1 MMDALVAHVATIA
14 ADPTLRVVVLQGAGK
29 HFMAG
34 GDLKTFATRL
44 DAEPAQRQAD
54 FQLIVDRL
62 HAAIE
67 HVQRMPQVVICAL
80 RGAVAGFGL
89 SLAAACD
96 LAVAAD
102 DAYFASAY
110 RQIGLTPDGGGT
122 WALPRIVGLRK
133 ALEIYLL
140 SERFDAREAQRIGL
154 VNRVVDGAALE
165 ATVQRHGTVDRDRPG
180 TRARQR
186 QATVAR
192 IVWTYAIGAA
202 SRRGRELRPLRRDR
216 RLRRGHPRV
225 PRQKAAAVS
234 LTAST
239 ATARSVVVVRHHPV
253 LLARRRDI
261 AVDLGLR
268 CDIAVG
274 FRPRRDVAVAVTLC
288 TPWRALAAAWSLESL
303 LSRRALILAATVRT
317 ALPSAV
323 RLAEFRVLRARS
335 AAVSGRAFVAI
346 AARRTA
352 RNRERR
358 AAERRRVRVALRLH
372 FVEVVLRPL
381 AAAVDAGVLPGPGP
395 AGCASSRGGRSLFLC
410 LRTRAATARRSL
422 TGRMLALAAGNAAL
436 RRVARSMMWLRSA
449 FRVGARGGSGVTL
462 PLRPALAM
470 RAPGAA
476 LVRRS

>member
-1 MMDALVAHVATIA
+1 MTEQSTNTSAESVLLTRDGAVATLTLNRPAALNALDLPMMDALVAHVATIA

-54 FQLIVDRL
+54 FQLIVNRL

-165 ATVQRHGTVDRDRPG
+165 ATVTAMAQSI
-180 TRARQR
+180 
-186 QATVAR
+186 AT
-192 IVWTYAIGAA
+192 G
-202 SRRGRELRPLRRDR
+202 P
-216 RLRRGHPRV
+216 
-225 PRQKAAAVS
+225 
-234 LTAST
+234 
-239 ATARSVVVVRHHPV
+239 
-253 LLARRRDI
+253 
-261 AVDLGLR
+261 
-268 CDIAVG
+268 
-274 FRPRRDVAVAVTLC
+274 
-288 TPWRALAAAWSLESL
+288 
-303 LSRRALILAATVRT
+303 ILALGNVK
-317 ALPSAV
+317 
-323 RLAEFRVLRARS
+323 RLLRES
-335 AAVSGRAFVAI
+335 SGRTLSEQLHAEAESF
-346 AARRTA
+346 AR
-352 RNRERR
+352 
-358 AAERRRVRVALRLH
+358 
-372 FVEVVLRPL
+372 
-381 AAAVDAGVLPGPGP
+381 
-395 AGCASSRGGRSLFLC
+395 C
-410 LRTRAATARRSL
+410 AATDDFAEGIR
-422 TGRMLALAAGNAAL
+422 
-436 RRVARSMMWLRSA
+436 A
-449 FRVGARGGSGVTL
+449 FL
-462 PLRPALAM
+462 DKRPP
-470 RAPGAA
+470 RF
-476 LVRRS
+476 R